1 MSNNSGLTRF
11 LAKPWIDPLC
21 LWGMGWLLPA
31 ARCWAAAGS
40 GDVDAFAETLGL
52 SAVPGAIAGR
62 VRQTAALGH
71 ISAAAQA
78 RWIEAAFGDGR
89 ELLQA
94 ERARREAAHNF
105 LGHRF
110 SYIWFARRAH
120 LPAVQLDVPLPAE
133 MESLTAGIDPDAFF
147 ALPPTP
153 PIVTRSHVID
163 HGDIS
168 EYWLR
173 FPSPDDAADTC
184 WVHVYEGRARDG
196 GKLPNLIFGH
206 GFAME
211 MEMMR
216 GDMRGYRGLAA
227 SGCRILLPDA
237 PGHNRRTA
245 PGLYGGESFMR
256 RPPISGLMHFRQ
268 TARELAAIIGWCREN
283 GGGGVGLGGT
293 SLGALTAQVLA
304 ERMGTWPAAA
314 RPDALMLIT
323 TTDKVSALTFNSS
336 LATITGLDRAAK
348 FAGWT
353 EREVTELGRFTDSG
367 ANAPLDPANIV
378 LLIGTRDN
386 VTPYDGGRRMAENW
400 RIPAENL
407 FVREQGHFSA
417 AIGLEADPAPFI
429 RTIDLLK
436 RQFGR

>member
-31 ARCWAAAGS
+31 ARCWAAARS
-40 GDVDAFAETLGL
+40 GDVDSFAKALDL
-52 SAVPGAIAGR
+52 HAVPKAIAARVKQTGDLGR
-62 VRQTAALGH
+62 LSTV
-71 ISAAAQA
+71 AQVG
-78 RWIEAAFGDGR
+78 WIEAAFNDGHN
-89 ELLQA
+89 LDLA

-110 SYIWFARRAH
+110 SYIWFARRAR

-133 MESLTAGIDPDAFF
+133 LTTVTGDADPDQFF
-147 ALPPTP
+147 ALPASLLT
-153 PIVTRSHVID
+153 VERSHVIEHSD
-163 HGDIS
+163 VR

-173 FPSPDDAADTC
+173 FPSPDDAGDTC
-184 WVHVYEGRARDG
+184 YVHVYEGRAIDG
-196 GKLPNLIFGH
+196 APPPNLIFGH

-216 GDMRGYRGLAA
+216 ADMRGYRGLAA

-256 RPPISGLMHFRQ
+256 RPPISGLLHFRQ
-268 TARELAAIIGWCREN
+268 TARELATIITWCRAN
-283 GGGGVGLGGT
+283 GGGNVGLGGT

-304 ERMGTWPAAA
+304 ERMGTWPLAAK
-314 RPDALMLIT
+314 PDALLLIT

-336 LATITGLDRAAK
+336 LAAITGLDRAAK
-348 FAGWT
+348 LAGWT
-353 EREVTELGRFTDSG
+353 ETEIDHLARFTDSS
-367 ANAPLDPANIV
+367 ATAPLDPARIV
-378 LLIGTRDN
+378 LLIGTRDD

>member
-31 ARCWAAAGS
+31 ARCWAAAGA
-40 GDVDAFAETLGL
+40 GDVDAFAKALDL
-52 SAVPGAIAGR
+52 NAVPNAIAQR
-62 VRQTAALGH
+62 VYQTGELGK

-78 RWIEAAFGDGR
+78 HWIEAAFGHGR
-89 ELLQA
+89 HLAAA
-94 ERARREAAHNF
+94 EGARREAAHNF

-120 LPAVQLDVPLPAE
+120 LPAVQLDVPLPDEIRSVTEGVA
-133 MESLTAGIDPDAFF
+133 PDAFF
-147 ALPPTP
+147 ALAGEVK
-153 PIVTRSHVID
+153 VTQSHVIEHD
-163 HGDIS
+163 DVR

-173 FPSPDDAADTC
+173 FPSPDDASDFC
-184 WVHVYEGRARDG
+184 WVHVYEGRAKDG
-196 GKLPNLIFGH
+196 APLPNLIFGH

-227 SGCRILLPDA
+227 IGCRILLPDA
-237 PGHNRRTA
+237 PGHNRRTV
-245 PGLYGGESFMR
+245 PGLYGGEAFMR
-256 RPPISGLMHFRQ
+256 RPPISGLLHFRQ
-268 TARELAAIIGWCREN
+268 TARELAAIISWCREN
-283 GGGGVGLGGT
+283 GGGAVGLGGT

-304 ERMGTWPAAA
+304 ERMGTWPAKA
-314 RPDALMLIT
+314 RPDALLLIT
-323 TTDKVSALTFNSS
+323 TTDRVSALTFNSS
-336 LATITGLDRAAK
+336 LAAITGLDKAAK
-348 FAGWT
+348 HAGWSET
-353 EREVTELGRFTDSG
+353 EIRHLAQFTDSG
-367 ANAPLDPANIV
+367 ATPPLDPARIV
-378 LLIGTRDN
+378 LLIGTRDD

-417 AIGLEADPAPFI
+417 AIGLESDPAPFL
-429 RTIDLLK
+429 RTIALLK
-436 RQFGR
+436 RQFGA